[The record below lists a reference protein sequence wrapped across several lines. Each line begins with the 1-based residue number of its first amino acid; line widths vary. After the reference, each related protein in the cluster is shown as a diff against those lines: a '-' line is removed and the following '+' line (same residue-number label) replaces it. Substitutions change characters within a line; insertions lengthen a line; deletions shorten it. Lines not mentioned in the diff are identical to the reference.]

1 MLKATGEEGVGKE
14 DLKDAKGREVCA
26 LESSLSGKAVV
37 HSLQSWAPCNGPCLS
52 PLLLLS
58 FCSFVFLILL
68 SDIAK
73 ESERP
78 KATRGGEGVGQG
90 WGGVG

>member
-1 MLKATGEEGVGKE
+1 M
-14 DLKDAKGREVCA
+14 
-26 LESSLSGKAVV
+26 V

-58 FCSFVFLILL
+58 FCSFAFLILL

-73 ESERP
+73 ESERS
-78 KATRGGEGVGQG
+78 KATGGGEGAGQDG
-90 WGGVG
+90 VEWGRESNPMECVQSI